1 MKTSINENNVLTY
14 YIIYFF
20 INSLTTISKNIYVYS
35 SNAVTNLVVGDQFLG
50 LHSFKEAPLEE
61 DWQTRKFQNK
71 VLKPTTTATLLPE
84 ETPY

>member
-1 MKTSINENNVLTY
+1 MYTLVMRLQIFLSV
-14 YIIYFF
+14 
-20 INSLTTISKNIYVYS
+20 IS
-35 SNAVTNLVVGDQFLG
+35 FLG

>member
-1 MKTSINENNVLTY
+1 MYTLVMRLQIWLSV
-14 YIIYFF
+14 
-20 INSLTTISKNIYVYS
+20 IS
-35 SNAVTNLVVGDQFLG
+35 FLG

>member
-1 MKTSINENNVLTY
+1 MYTLVMRLKIWLSVIN
-14 YIIYFF
+14 
-20 INSLTTISKNIYVYS
+20 
-35 SNAVTNLVVGDQFLG
+35 FLG
-50 LHSFKEAPLEE
+50 FHSFKETPLEE